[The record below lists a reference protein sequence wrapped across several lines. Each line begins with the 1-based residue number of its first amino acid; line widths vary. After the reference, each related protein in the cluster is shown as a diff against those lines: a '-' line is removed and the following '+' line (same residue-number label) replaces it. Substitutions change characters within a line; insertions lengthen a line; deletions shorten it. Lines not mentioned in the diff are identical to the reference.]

1 MILKYQ
7 NRKTKLNKTCPL
19 RFKPRPPVDT
29 SRRLDH
35 CTSALQTN
43 CSKSASILHITKA
56 GTSPRFWPIE
66 PGKYTS
72 NCRENKAGTI
82 PRYSWEKSMSRELWR
97 VNISFLQLVMF
108 PTIARNITRLANA
121 FFTVYFEAK
130 KSNLPPN
137 MILAIKNTY
146 FFYFFIYIP
155 CTI

>member
-1 MILKYQ
+1 MIFKYQ
-7 NRKTKLNKTCPL
+7 NRKTKLKKTCPL
-19 RFKPRPPVDT
+19 RFKPGPPVVT

-35 CTSALQTN
+35 CTSAQQTN

-82 PRYSWEKSMSRELWR
+82 PRYSWEKSMSRELRR

-108 PTIARNITRLANA
+108 PTIARNITRPANA
-121 FFTVYFEAK
+121 CYHSAGRLLFTHIWLR
-130 KSNLPPN
+130 NH
-137 MILAIKNTY
+137 I
-146 FFYFFIYIP
+146 
-155 CTI
+155 CTFPSAPTMTDSVSVRS